1 MSQYRLTKADRL
13 RTAQQVGM
21 TDDEIKQALKDLE
34 EIEAR
39 KAANKA
45 RAKR

>member
-1 MSQYRLTKADRL
+1 
-13 RTAQQVGM
+13 M
-21 TDDEIKQALKDLE
+21 TEEEIKQALKDLE

-39 KAANKA
+39 KATNKA

>member
-1 MSQYRLTKADRL
+1 
-13 RTAQQVGM
+13 M
-21 TDDEIKQALKDLE
+21 TEEEIKQALKDLE

-39 KAANKA
+39 KAANKD